1 MSKVAIDK
9 TVFKRLAYHAKHYL
23 FVPKNLALVIATV
36 IATVWVF
43 SALSAMQDNFELQRE
58 LDAKRQQ
65 LALVQ
70 LEVDN
75 LSYESDYYTTKEYQE
90 LAVRD
95 RLGLASPGEKVL
107 VLGEYSDWVRE
118 KNQSIRS
125 QVQPLSRPSNFKQ
138 WLNFLFGAENA

>member
-1 MSKVAIDK
+1 M
-9 TVFKRLAYHAKHYL
+9 
-23 FVPKNLALVIATV
+23 IATV

-75 LSYESDYYTTKEYQE
+75 LSYERDYHTTKEYQE